1 MLVATETFRYPRRF
15 KAMTAVSGV
24 VLAALAVMLL
34 TWLETGPVRHT
45 ELFVA
50 IILTISVC
58 LAWCVTMFRRADDEV
73 VLDDSSIAYRV
84 PGRST
89 VILSWP
95 EVTGVR
101 ARDLLQRLDLSDV
114 TGTRRIVLAYQME
127 NFGRLR
133 LIIRE
138 RTTPP
143 ATAGPPRRVFARS
156 PGSMLLS
163 LHWPLIFVLVSAWY
177 WRQGGSPYGVLF
189 CVAWGLWTLLAPP
202 WRVRLRDDA
211 VAVDWLGWSRRIPY
225 TDIVAVRIRDLKG
238 IPDKETTGG
247 VATVMIETVRGGVI
261 KLAEFKEGSFALYRA
276 LDEAWRRG
284 GPPA

>member
-24 VLAALAVMLL
+24 VFAALGVMLL
-34 TWLETGPVRHT
+34 TWLEIGPVRHT

-50 IILTISVC
+50 IILTISVW

-101 ARDLLQRLDLSDV
+101 A
-114 TGTRRIVLAYQME
+114 
-127 NFGRLR
+127 
-133 LIIRE
+133 
-138 RTTPP
+138 
-143 ATAGPPRRVFARS
+143 FARS

-177 WRQGGSPYGVLF
+177 WHQGGSPYGVLF

-211 VAVDWLGWSRRIPY
+211 VAVDWLGWSRKIPY

-247 VATVMIETVRGGVI
+247 VATVMIETVRGG
-261 KLAEFKEGSFALYRA
+261 ARST
-276 LDEAWRRG
+276 RRG
-284 GPPA
+284 GARARPLKWGPRNGPHTPSARRVPGNPCAPRSRAPRSR